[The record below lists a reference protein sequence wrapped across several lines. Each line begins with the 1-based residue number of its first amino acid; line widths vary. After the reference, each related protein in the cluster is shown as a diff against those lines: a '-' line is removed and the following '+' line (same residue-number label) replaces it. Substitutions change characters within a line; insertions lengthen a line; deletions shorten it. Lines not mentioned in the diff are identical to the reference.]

1 MGNKTIK
8 QTQLF
13 NSKFIFPFFFFVVD
27 KVFCTHQISIAM
39 MRWLLWSKSGSTE
52 EQQNQT
58 EDNQQHDTLT
68 QDAQQEADGT
78 QPSSDG
84 TDSTSDTQQESQN
97 AKTEPLPAFGPLQL
111 GEDYLGRCRAVV
123 TGLTLFISA
132 PVKYHVQE
140 HFDEHNENGCLNETT
155 KNLVQS
161 VGILF
166 LFPFHLHFFSFFLS
180 LFSFYLIFF
189 FLFFSLFFI

>member
-1 MGNKTIK
+1 
-8 QTQLF
+8 
-13 NSKFIFPFFFFVVD
+13 
-27 KVFCTHQISIAM
+27 

-58 EDNQQHDTLT
+58 KDNQRHDTLT
-68 QDAQQEADGT
+68 QDVQQEADGT

-140 HFDEHNENGCLNETT
+140 DFDEHNENGCLNETT

-166 LFPFHLHFFSFFLS
+166 LFPFHLHFFYLFIYNCYFISSFYS
-180 LFSFYLIFF
+180 FSFLYF
-189 FLFFSLFFI
+189 